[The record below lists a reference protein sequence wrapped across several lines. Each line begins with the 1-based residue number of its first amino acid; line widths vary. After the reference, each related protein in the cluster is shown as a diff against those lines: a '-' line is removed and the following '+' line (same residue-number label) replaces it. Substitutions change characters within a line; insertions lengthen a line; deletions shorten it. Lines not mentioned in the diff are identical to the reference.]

1 MSKAESE
8 ALEVT
13 SSSYVEG
20 TTIVSSSGDSCNGE
34 YGWITSGGGWVAGL
48 MANGGGELTR
58 TRSSDISEELFGDE
72 LDEDPLEKDELEV
85 DDRLAMTGFL
95 SFE

>member
-1 MSKAESE
+1 
-8 ALEVT
+8 
-13 SSSYVEG
+13 
-20 TTIVSSSGDSCNGE
+20 
-34 YGWITSGGGWVAGL
+34 

-58 TRSSDISEELFGDE
+58 TRSPDISEGLFGDE

>member
-8 ALEVT
+8 ALEVD
-13 SSSYVEG
+13 EWLLKG

-34 YGWITSGGGWVAGL
+34 YGWITSSGRWVAGL

-58 TRSSDISEELFGDE
+58 TRSPDISEGLFGDE
-72 LDEDPLEKDELEV
+72 LDEDLLEKDESKV
-85 DDRLAMTGFL
+85 DDRFGDDRSL
-95 SFE
+95 EV